1 MTTLSGRITV
11 EGGRPATD
19 AVVELHNAT
28 GDVMD
33 QVRVNDDGRYR
44 FYVSPGIWSLTIWDP
59 YGHRGVG
66 EVNMLEG
73 DDKTLDI
80 DLTQPRR
87 GHQPRGYPPRHTTS
101 GV

>member
-1 MTTLSGRITV
+1 MTTLSGTITV
-11 EGGRPATD
+11 QGGRPATD

-33 QVRVNDDGRYR
+33 QVRVNDDGRYK
-44 FYVSPGIWSLTIWDP
+44 FYVSPGIWSLTIWDR

-66 EVNMLEG
+66 EVNVLEG

-80 DLTQPRR
+80 ELTEPR
-87 GHQPRGYPPRHTTS
+87 GQHQPRKPPPRHTVS
-101 GV
+101 EV

>member
-11 EGGRPATD
+11 QGGMPATD

-44 FYVSPGIWSLTIWDP
+44 FYVGPGIWSLTIWDP

-66 EVNMLEG
+66 EANVLEG
-73 DDKTLDI
+73 DDETLDI
-80 DLTQPRR
+80 DLKEPRGQRQPRKS
-87 GHQPRGYPPRHTTS
+87 PPRHTAS
-101 GV
+101 EV

>member
-11 EGGRPATD
+11 QGGRPAAD

-33 QVRVNDDGRYR
+33 QVRVNDEGRYR
-44 FYVSPGIWSLTIWDP
+44 FYVSPGVWSLTIWDR

-66 EVNMLEG
+66 EVSVLEG
-73 DDKTLDI
+73 DEKTLDI
-80 DLTQPRR
+80 NLTEPR
-87 GHQPRGYPPRHTTS
+87 GHHRPRKSAPPSHLL
-101 GV
+101 